1 MRNVMRGSIG
11 AIAAIG
17 LAACTGATATSDP
30 QTQSQ
35 AQSATPAEGSGGEG
49 KHPPPRHHHGPPPE
63 ALEACRSKAVG
74 DACTVTFGKESL
86 AGKCVTPP
94 APPSG
99 APDGASAPVVCRP
112 DKMPEHGPGGGPG
125 GRPHGPPP
133 EEVFA
138 ACDGKA
144 ADAACSVTLGDHTIE
159 GTCRAAP
166 PTMNETRLGCA
177 PSRQPPG
184 EGPRPQR

>member
-1 MRNVMRGSIG
+1 MRNAMRGSIG
-11 AIAAIG
+11 AVAAIG

-30 QTQSQ
+30 QTQTQ
-35 AQSATPAEGSGGEG
+35 AQSAMPAEGEG

-74 DACTVTFGKESL
+74 DACTVTLGKESL
-86 AGKCVTPP
+86 AGECVTPP

-112 DKMPEHGPGGGPG
+112 DKMPEHGPG

-177 PSRQPPG
+177 PSRPPPG
-184 EGPRPQR
+184 ERPPPQR